1 MQETKTIGQVTGVI
15 SNLVIAASDSP
26 IAQNEICH
34 IKIGEEN
41 LLGEVIKVDE
51 KDIFVQCFESTRGLK
66 VGSEVEF
73 AGKMLEVKLG
83 PGMLSKTYDGL
94 QNDLNKLDSLFLMR
108 GQYNDALDADSKW
121 EFTPTAKVGETVKSG
136 DWLGEVIE
144 NTLTHKIM
152 VPFKAEGVYIIKNIV
167 AKGEYGLEDNL
178 VTIGNNDGEELNVT
192 MVQYWPIKR
201 AIKAYSEKVRP
212 FSMLETG
219 VRIMDSLNPLMEG
232 GTGFI
237 PGAFGTGKTVL
248 QHAISKQA
256 AADVVIF
263 AACGERANEIV
274 EVFTEFPKL
283 VDPHTGKKLM
293 ERTIIIANTSNMPVA
308 AREASVYTAMTLAEY
323 YRTMGL
329 KVLILADSTSRWA
342 QALREISNRL
352 EELPGPDAFPMD
364 LTAVIAAFYA
374 RAGFTYLN
382 NGESGS
388 ITFLGTVSPS
398 GGNLKEPVTEAT
410 KKTARCFYALSQKRA
425 DQKRYP
431 AVDPVSSYSK
441 YLEYPEVVD
450 YLHEHVSPLWVE
462 NISKT
467 KDILIRSN
475 EIKDQIN
482 ILGDDGV
489 PLAYHLAFWKAELI
503 DFVILQQDAFDKID
517 AMTPMDRQR
526 FMLELVLKVHTMEF
540 KLEGFEALAA
550 YFKRIINQLKQLN
563 YTEYESDEFKEILHE
578 FEAIIKE
585 KRIL

>member
-1 MQETKTIGQVTGVI
+1 MQETKTKGKVTGI
-15 SNLVIAASDSP
+15 NANLVIVASDAP
-26 IAQNEICH
+26 IAQNEICY
-34 IKIGEEN
+34 IKIGDEH

-51 KDIFVQCFESTRGLK
+51 KDIFVQCFESTRGMK
-66 VGSEVEF
+66 VGNEVEF

-94 QNDLNKLDSLFLMR
+94 QNDLNKLDDLFLKR
-108 GQYNDALDADSKW
+108 GQYNDALDGDSKW
-121 EFTPTAKVGETVKSG
+121 KFIPTSKVGDTVKSG

-144 NTLTHKIM
+144 NSLIHKIM
-152 VPFKAEGVYIIKNIV
+152 VPFKAKGTYTVKNIV
-167 AKGEYGLEDNL
+167 DKGEYGLEDSL
-178 VTIGNNDGEELNVT
+178 VIIENNDGKEIKVT

-201 AIKAYSEKVRP
+201 AVKSYSEKVRP

-219 VRIMDSLNPLMEG
+219 VRVIDSLNPIMEG

-308 AREASVYTAMTLAEY
+308 AREASVYTAMTMAEY

-329 KVLILADSTSRWA
+329 RVLILADSTSRWA

-374 RAGFTYLN
+374 RAGFTYLH
-382 NGESGS
+382 NGKSGS

-441 YLEYPEVVD
+441 YLEYHEVID

-475 EIKDQIN
+475 EIRDQIN

-489 PLAYHLAFWKAELI
+489 PLDYHLDYWKAELI
-503 DFVILQQDAFDKID
+503 DFVILQQDAFDKVD
-517 AMTPMDRQR
+517 AMTPIVRQK
-526 FMLELVLKVHTMEF
+526 FMLELVLKVHSMEF
-540 KLEGFEALAA
+540 KLKDFEEISS
-550 YFKRIINQLKQLN
+550 YFKRVINQLKQLN
-563 YTEYESDEFKEILHE
+563 YSEFESDEFKKNLDEYE
-578 FEAIIKE
+578 TIIKE